1 MIERTVGSVTVL
13 GPVRGLVSEATSVRS
28 RLEANRPA
36 ALGIAISTD
45 EMDGVREYF
54 VGAPT
59 EPVVPLAPT
68 EAAEIR
74 GLARYGEVSVPN
86 PSVLTA
92 LRWAD
97 AASVPVSA
105 LDPDDDQYATWFAGS
120 IGYFELVRRTLRE
133 RRLGKRPPEAPTAD
147 AFALAWSDTIDHG
160 SGSRRLRARR
170 DEAVVEG
177 VAKLRA
183 RYPSVG
189 VVVDRE
195 RFDGV
200 VELLGGESFPVRTSG
215 TVGAGGEPLSLERL
229 PEGR

>member
-13 GPVRGLVSEATSVRS
+13 GPVRGLVTEAASVRS
-28 RLEANRPA
+28 RLEANRPS
-36 ALGIAISTD
+36 ALGIAVSPD
-45 EMDGVREYF
+45 ELKGVREYF

-74 GLARYGEVSVPN
+74 ALARYGEVRVPN
-86 PSVLTA
+86 PSVVTA
-92 LRWAD
+92 LGWAD
-97 AASVPVSA
+97 AASVPVEA
-105 LDPDDDQYATWFAGS
+105 LDPDDDRYAAWFAGS

-147 AFALAWSDTIDHG
+147 AFAVAWSDTIDHG

-170 DEAVVEG
+170 DEAVADG
-177 VAKLRA
+177 VAKLRS
-183 RYPSVG
+183 RYASVA

-200 VELLGGESFPVRTSG
+200 VELLAGGPGFVRTAG
-215 TVGAGGEPLSLERL
+215 VVDAGASR
-229 PEGR
+229 